1 MVNGIKKIFKTDDSI
16 SFKDSKGNEVAKIE
30 YDENTKT
37 LFIYTK
43 KNGDASPTDIYI
55 DCNKNVHIDCR
66 NLIIRDMTTSE
77 STLRQ
82 YIEKVVKEMKEE

>member
-1 MVNGIKKIFKTDDSI
+1 MFNPIKKLFKTDDSV

-30 YDENTKT
+30 YDENAKT

-55 DCNKNVHIDCR
+55 DCNRNVHIDCG
-66 NLIIRDMTTSE
+66 NLIISDMTTPDV
-77 STLRQ
+77 TLRQ
-82 YIEKVVKEMKEE
+82 YIENVVKEMKEE